1 MKLKR
6 CSRCKTTDQSRMDPK
21 SDSTICFDCRRADT
35 KAGGQVKQ
43 TQNNKQI
50 LKGLKP

>member
-1 MKLKR
+1 MKIKK

-21 SDSTICFDCRRADT
+21 SDSTICFDCRQADT

-43 TQNNKQI
+43 TQINNLI
-50 LKGLKP
+50 RKGLKP